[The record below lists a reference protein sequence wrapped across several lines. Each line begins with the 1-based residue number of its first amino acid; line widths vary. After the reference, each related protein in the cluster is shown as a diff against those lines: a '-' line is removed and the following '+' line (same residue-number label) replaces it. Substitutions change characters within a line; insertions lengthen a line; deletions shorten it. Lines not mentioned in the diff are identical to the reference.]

1 MRLKRGNKG
10 LTAMVDAMIFI
21 VVIGLAVGAMFALS
35 SDDPAPNSASSI
47 TENIFSSKLRAC
59 DLFDTEESGLVS
71 IPDMV
76 AVYILTGEGNVM
88 EYIQEILDSVTQRT
102 DSYRLDVTYQDQ
114 TVSIG
119 SGKGDP
125 VSGSV
130 KEYTVTYGGTIKTNL
145 RIY

>member
-1 MRLKRGNKG
+1 MRLKGHRKG

-21 VVIGLAVGAMFALS
+21 VVIGLAVTAMFTLS
-35 SDDPAPNSASSI
+35 SDGPAPNSASSI
-47 TENIFSSKLRAC
+47 TESIFSAKLKTC
-59 DLFDTEESGLVS
+59 DLIETEESGLVS
-71 IPDMV
+71 IPDLV

-88 EYIQEILDSVTQRT
+88 EYITDILDSITQRT
-102 DSYRLDVTYQDQ
+102 NSYRLDITYQDL

-119 SGKGDP
+119 KGKGDP

-130 KEYTVTYGGTIKTNL
+130 KEFTVTYGGSIRTDM